1 MKAILLGDQVLHE
14 DSSIEL
20 PPIKRYVL
28 ATMRIRDSKD
38 VNNKSIYNDL
48 DVIYSHSIVPTF
60 PNGALSSSS
69 C

>member
-1 MKAILLGDQVLHE
+1 MKAILLGAQVLHE

-20 PPIKRYVL
+20 PPIKHYVL

-48 DVIYSHSIVPTF
+48 DAIYSHSIVPTF